1 MAISKETKV
10 GILAVVSITLLA
22 FGFDFLKGNRT
33 FERGRTFYAVYD
45 RVPGLQE
52 SDPIKVND
60 LLVGRVK
67 ELTLLPDY
75 RILARITI
83 TEDFEIPADSRVM
96 ISSSDLLGA
105 KQIDLIIGNSRT
117 LARSDDTLRGTIQ
130 LGLQEEIR
138 EELKPITVKFQS
150 LIAQID
156 SAVTVVSSIF
166 SENIGNDVESS
177 VHSITTSLE
186 NFRNMSLRADQLVE
200 SQSSSVDS
208 IFGSIETLTGTL
220 ASNQANIDR
229 IVKNLATITDSL
241 AAVEFAQTVTEAR
254 LAIAS
259 LAQIVQ
265 TVESGQGSLG
275 KLIMDDA
282 LYQSL
287 QSSTNDLD
295 ALLLDI
301 QANPWRY
308 VTLLRIGGG
317 NKNTAPAK
325 P

>member
-1 MAISKETKV
+1 MAISTETKV

-22 FGFDFLKGNRT
+22 LGFDFLKGNRT

-75 RILARITI
+75 KILARFTI
-83 TEDFEIPADSRVM
+83 TEEFDIPTDSRVM

-130 LGLQEEIR
+130 IGIQEEIR
-138 EELKPITVKFQS
+138 EELKPITEKFQS

-156 SAVTVVSSIF
+156 SAVTIVSSIF
-166 SENIGNDVESS
+166 SENMGNDVESS
-177 VHSITTSLE
+177 VHSITASLE
-186 NFRNMSLRADQLVE
+186 NFQKMSLRADQLVE

-229 IVKNLATITDSL
+229 IVNNLATITDSL

-265 TVESGQGSLG
+265 TVESGEGTLG

-301 QANPWRY
+301 QANPGRY

-317 NKNTAPAK
+317 NKKQEPK
-325 P
+325 K